1 MPAPYSSEILSHIDA
16 EIVPHIITGTRDS
29 LAAYEQGFDP
39 DEDRNFFDNYMLGC
53 SVWNNIYNRIY
64 YHRMSFLN
72 FKVTAYTKVLKIF
85 PVDNPT
91 PFYISRVGEDI
102 RIPKT
107 GLTIKRLAQEQ
118 LFLSDELQNFARE
131 MGVLYLGYDL
141 DGIRGL
147 GDITLELLTHVQ
159 GRTFQPETLHTFRSA
174 SGSAFAARPE
184 PENIIPPRP
193 MRKQPAELAKLNKK
207 DKNNAALIAVGGD
220 GQK

>member
-1 MPAPYSSEILSHIDA
+1 MPAPYSQEIISHIDA
-16 EIVPHIITGTRDS
+16 EIVPHIIAGTGDS

-64 YHRMSFLN
+64 YYRTSFLY
-72 FKVTAYTKVLKIF
+72 FDVKVYRKVLEIF
-85 PVDNPT
+85 PKGNT
-91 PFYISRVGEDI
+91 RPFYISRVGEDL
-102 RIPKT
+102 RIPRT

-118 LFLSDELQNFARE
+118 LFLSGALQNSARE
-131 MGVLYLGYDL
+131 KGVFYLGYDL
-141 DGIRGL
+141 DGVRGL
-147 GDITLELLTHVQ
+147 GDITLELLTHVR
-159 GRTFQPETLHTFRSA
+159 GRTFQAETLQTFQKTSD
-174 SGSAFAARPE
+174 STFVARPE

-193 MRKQPAELAKLNKK
+193 MRKQPAELAKSNKK